1 MDVIKKSDIL
11 DSYNYDNY
19 SGSEIIGMIV
29 YGEIPTIKAI
39 PLEKIKKVIE
49 EIQTLR
55 GCTCNCSDGI
65 IDDVEEILYKLI
77 ESEGK

>member
-39 PLEKIKKVIE
+39 PLERIKEFRNYITKVNDMTL
-49 EIQTLR
+49 IQKL
-55 GCTCNCSDGI
+55 N
-65 IDDVEEILYKLI
+65 ELI
-77 ESEGK
+77 ESEE